1 MRSNLVGK
9 AWRAVWNMKKSL
21 PLTLHLMKDSRVGR
35 QYKIAF
41 IFVTVGYLLF
51 PYDFIFDFPFF
62 GQLDD
67 LAILLY
73 MLNWFIQHTPKE
85 ILTEYGWKEGDV
97 VGKKNKKKEKEKA
110 KAKQPQKRAMLA
122 ARKVDQD
129 ASEKPAAKKMRRLR
143 SREAEA

>member
-97 VGKKNKKKEKEKA
+97 VGKKNKKKEKEK
-110 KAKQPQKRAMLA
+110 R
-122 ARKVDQD
+122 RKTIKICFSSSLSFTVTLYIVTYFFIFFQ
-129 ASEKPAAKKMRRLR
+129 
-143 SREAEA
+143 